1 MAAQSKYYN
10 TGGGE
15 LKFTPIVNGV
25 LGTEVDFGQT
35 ENVSFSTTVDTL
47 THDNTETSTTYED
60 MNILKKVT
68 GKLTIE
74 TLEISP
80 EMLERA
86 FLGALTRTGISAAT
100 ATAATVTVSAFDVA
114 LNIGVKY
121 LSNVV
126 VKDAT
131 DVTTYV
137 EGTDYTVNY
146 EAGTITVLSSGGSI
160 AVSDTLHV
168 TYDNAAYD
176 DIAIEGYIETKIE
189 GVLVFTGRSANGL
202 NYKYTFHRV
211 SLLASGDYSLKNASE
226 FSKLSFEGTML
237 SSELVSG
244 DGVSKLFKIEA
255 SEKTA

>member
-1 MAAQSKYYN
+1 MASQSKYYN

-15 LKFTPIVNGV
+15 LTFTPIVDGV

-35 ENVSFSTTVDTL
+35 ENISFATTVDTI
-47 THDNTETSTTYED
+47 THDNTETCTSYED

-86 FLGALTRTGISAAT
+86 FLGALTRTSVSAAT
-100 ATAATVTVSAFDVA
+100 ATAGNVTVSAFDTA
-114 LNIGVKY
+114 LSVGAKY

-131 DVTTYV
+131 DATTYV
-137 EGTDYTVNY
+137 EGTDYTLDLDR
-146 EAGTITVLSSGGSI
+146 GIITVLSTGGSI
-160 AVSDTLHV
+160 VVSDVLHV

-176 DIAIEGYIETKIE
+176 DINIEGYIETKIE
-189 GVLVFTGRSANGL
+189 GVLIFKSCAGNGL
-202 NYKYTFHRV
+202 NYTYTFHRV
-211 SLLASGDYSLKNASE
+211 SLLATGDYSLKNATE
-226 FSKLSFEGTML
+226 FNKLSFEGTML
-237 SSELVSG
+237 ASELISG
-244 DGVSKLFKIEA
+244 NGISKLFKIEA
-255 SEKTA
+255 AEKTA